1 MKQKSFETLLYSAIG
16 VAATALVFLSIYVI
30 TSATKVRLDV
40 TADKAHTL
48 SAGTKKILASLDSR
62 ITLRFYCS
70 QADNAMPPGLR
81 TYARHI
87 EDLLHEFQ
95 QEARGKLII
104 QKFDPR
110 PDSDAEESARI
121 NGVDSR
127 TLGPFG
133 TDKIYLGLVVSLLDE
148 KFALPWLA
156 PERERLLEYDISR
169 AIARVTSPQRP
180 LVGIMSGLPV
190 FGEPPNLFARP
201 GEAHAEDWAFVTE
214 LKKDFT
220 LQEIPLTASNIDEQ
234 VKVLLVIHPV
244 NVPDST
250 QYALDQFVQHGGKL
264 IAFLDPHAYFDQKH
278 DRTESYSLVGDN
290 AACSSL
296 DKLLRAWG
304 LQMDTNRVAAD
315 TSFASRNLQSG
326 DIMPTL
332 LLVTRAGIDEKN
344 IVTSQIDNLVLPFA
358 GAFTGKPADGLKET
372 VLVKC
377 SASSQLIDGLLASAP
392 GNRILRDF
400 KAANVEYP
408 LAIHLTGK
416 FKSAFPNGVP
426 ASTLGRSDAPNA
438 APLDTRLPRR
448 SEAQEGHALAAPQ
461 RSGGGTLSASEV
473 VLVADTDMLNDKV
486 CVREQEVGGHRVF
499 RPVNGNLSFIQGL
512 VEQFAGDEDLISSR
526 SRASMSRPFTR
537 VKDME
542 AKAGQQWQDKVRLLE
557 TKQRETEQKIQE
569 LQNRGGA
576 GQQAGPILS
585 AAQEQALDGYQQ
597 TLAQVSKELKEV
609 RKNLRKDTEA
619 LEFQTKVI
627 NIGAMPLLIA
637 FSGLSLAFFKRTR
650 RP

>member
-1 MKQKSFETLLYSAIG
+1 MKQKNFETLLYSTIG
-16 VAATALVFLSIYVI
+16 VAATALVLLSIYII

-48 SAGTKKILASLDSR
+48 SAGTKKILANLDSR
-62 ITLRFYCS
+62 VTLRFYCS
-70 QADNAMPPGLR
+70 QGENAMPPGLR
-81 TYARHI
+81 TYASHI
-87 EDLLHEFQ
+87 EDLLHEYQ
-95 QEARGKLII
+95 QESKGKLVI

-121 NGVDSR
+121 NGVESR

-169 AIARVTSPQRP
+169 AVARVISPHRP
-180 LVGIMSGLPV
+180 PVGIMSGLPV

-201 GEAHAEDWAFVTE
+201 GETRAEDWAFVTE

-220 LQEIPLTASNIDEQ
+220 LQEISLTASNIDDQ
-234 VKVLLVIHPV
+234 VKVLVVIHPV
-244 NVPDST
+244 NVPETT
-250 QYALDQFVQHGGKL
+250 QYALDQFVMRGGKL

-278 DRTESYSLVGDN
+278 DRTQSYSLVGDN

-332 LLVTRAGIDEKN
+332 LLVTRAGIEENN
-344 IVTSQIDNLVLPFA
+344 IVTSQIDNLVFPFA
-358 GAFTGKPADGLKET
+358 GAFTGKPPEGLKET

-377 SASSQLIDGLLASAP
+377 SANSQLIDGLLASAP
-392 GNRILRDF
+392 GDRILRDF
-400 KAANVEYP
+400 KASNIQYP
-408 LAIHLTGK
+408 LAVHLTGK
-416 FKSAFPNGVP
+416 FKSAFPNDLPGTAGVSP
-426 ASTLGRSDAPNA
+426 AISPTG
-438 APLDTRLPRR
+438 PLDTRPLVASKSDADGSALPT
-448 SEAQEGHALAAPQ
+448 A
-461 RSGGGTLSASEV
+461 EV
-473 VLVADTDMLNDKV
+473 VLVADTDMLNEKV
-486 CVREQEVGGHRVF
+486 CVREQNVGGHRVF
-499 RPVNGNLSFIQGL
+499 RPVNGNLGFVQSL
-512 VEQFAGDEDLISSR
+512 VEQFAGDDDQISAR
-526 SRASMSRPFTR
+526 RRASLSRPFTR

-542 AKAGQQWQDKVRLLE
+542 AKAGQHWQEKVRLLE

-569 LQNRGGA
+569 LQTRGGV
-576 GQQAGPILS
+576 GQEQGPILS
-585 AAQEQALDGYQQ
+585 PAQEQALDRYQKS
-597 TLAQVSKELKEV
+597 LAEVSKDLKEV
-609 RKNLRKDTEA
+609 RKNLRKDTDA

-627 NIGAMPLLIA
+627 NIGAMPLLVA
-637 FSGLSLAFFKRTR
+637 LSGLSLAFLKRTR

>member
-1 MKQKSFETLLYSAIG
+1 
-16 VAATALVFLSIYVI
+16 
-30 TSATKVRLDV
+30 
-40 TADKAHTL
+40 
-48 SAGTKKILASLDSR
+48 
-62 ITLRFYCS
+62 
-70 QADNAMPPGLR
+70 
-81 TYARHI
+81 
-87 EDLLHEFQ
+87 LHEFQ
-95 QEARGKLII
+95 QEAKGKLII

-169 AIARVTSPQRP
+169 AIARVISPQRP
-180 LVGIMSGLPV
+180 LVGIMSGLAV

-244 NVPDST
+244 NVSDWT
-250 QYALDQFVQHGGKL
+250 QYALDQFVQRGGKL

-377 SASSQLIDGLLASAP
+377 SANSQLIDGLLASAP

-400 KAANVEYP
+400 EAANVEYP
-408 LAIHLTGK
+408 LAVHLIGK
-416 FKSAFPNGVP
+416 FKSAFPDGVP
-426 ASTLGRSDAPNA
+426 ASKLQRSDAAVAP
-438 APLDTRLPRR
+438 PLDTRHPT
-448 SEAQEGHALAAPQ
+448 PD
-461 RSGGGTLSASEV
+461 TSEV

-542 AKAGQQWQDKVRLLE
+542 AKAGQQWQEKVRLLE

-569 LQNRGGA
+569 LQSRGGA
-576 GQQAGPILS
+576 GQHAGPILS
-585 AAQEQALDGYQQ
+585 TAQEQALDGYQQ
-597 TLAQVSKELKEV
+597 TLAQVGKELKEV

-637 FSGLSLAFFKRTR
+637 FSGLSLAFLKRHRTPR
-650 RP
+650 